1 MLNQVVLVGRLT
13 QDITLKKSDNGKS
26 YAHFSLAVPRSF
38 KNMDGTYETDF
49 IDCVAWEM
57 TAKNTATYCKK
68 GNIVGIK
75 GRVQSTVY
83 EKDKEK
89 KYKMEII
96 AEKVTFLTK
105 NEEPEE
111 EAAKK

>member
-1 MLNQVVLVGRLT
+1 MEL
-13 QDITLKKSDNGKS
+13 I
-26 YAHFSLAVPRSF
+26 
-38 KNMDGTYETDF
+38 
-49 IDCVAWEM
+49 
-57 TAKNTATYCKK
+57 
-68 GNIVGIK
+68 GIK